1 MNSIVLL
8 KFMESTNYIGFFG
21 DTVNILLI
29 SLGLLLICIELFIPG
44 GIAGA
49 IGCCIVFLTIL
60 FRTNSLSDFFI
71 VLFMV
76 TLIAIGIC
84 CLIWRIIPKEIRN
97 RTLYLQTDLSK
108 KEGYFPAPE
117 RGGYL
122 NQEGVTKSI
131 LRPSGKIQI
140 GSEILDAQAEQA
152 FIEAGKPVIVIGV
165 EGSQLIVRELL

>member
-1 MNSIVLL
+1 MSNIVLL
-8 KFMESTNYIGFFG
+8 KLMESANFIVFFEN
-21 DTVNILLI
+21 TVNILLI

-60 FRTNSLSDFFI
+60 FRTDGLSDFFV
-71 VLFMV
+71 VLFIV
-76 TLIAIGIC
+76 TLITTIFC
-84 CLIWRIIPKEIRN
+84 WLVWHIIPKKIRN

-108 KEGYFPAPE
+108 EEGYSPAPE
-117 RGGYL
+117 RTHYL
-122 NQEGVTKSI
+122 NYEGVTKSI
-131 LRPSGKIQI
+131 LRPSGKVQI

-152 FIEAGKPVIVIGV
+152 FIEAGKRVVVIAV

>member
-49 IGCCIVFLTIL
+49 IGCCIVFITIL

-97 RTLYLQTDLSK
+97 RTLYLQTDLYK
-108 KEGYFPAPE
+108 K
-117 RGGYL
+117 
-122 NQEGVTKSI
+122 
-131 LRPSGKIQI
+131 
-140 GSEILDAQAEQA
+140 
-152 FIEAGKPVIVIGV
+152 
-165 EGSQLIVRELL
+165 